1 MVQPKYSPEEA
12 LQRIKL
18 MMEYDLSKTS
28 TENKKVVLE
37 QTTNLTLD
45 DIKNGKSV
53 VKLGMKGPIV
63 GEIQKLL
70 ISKGYGNISKSGEI
84 DNGFGSLT
92 KGQVEK
98 FQSENTNDKGE
109 PLQKDGKVGPE
120 TIKALLK
127 VSTPN
132 TKGLETAV
140 KGYVPTTV
148 QPSLRNDEPLTLL
161 NQPIKFQQTQPVG
174 QQTQPVTQQTQS
186 DTQQTQSATQQTQN
200 VNNSVQNPELAAG
213 YLDPNQQ
220 STLRRRDSPL
230 DDILKNQDINKSVCR
245 KNISDY
251 YNAWRTRSVV
261 PDDVQKAA
269 KNIVQNCAY
278 QNYGKFGING
288 KRFNQM
294 IDVLSGDARGVV
306 GPNKSAGDG
315 IWKIESPNRN

>member
-1 MVQPKYSPEEA
+1 
-12 LQRIKL
+12 
-18 MMEYDLSKTS
+18 
-28 TENKKVVLE
+28 
-37 QTTNLTLD
+37 
-45 DIKNGKSV
+45 
-53 VKLGMKGPIV
+53 MKGPIV
-63 GEIQKLL
+63 GKIQELL
-70 ISKGYGNISKSGEI
+70 ISAGYPNISKSGKI
-84 DNGFGSLT
+84 DNDFGSLT
-92 KGQVEK
+92 KGEVEK
-98 FQSENTNDKGE
+98 FQLKNKNDEGE
-109 PLQKDGKVGPE
+109 PLQKDGIVGSE

-148 QPSLRNDEPLTLL
+148 QPRLRNDEPLTLL

-174 QQTQPVTQQTQS
+174 QQTQPVG
-186 DTQQTQSATQQTQN
+186 QQTQSATQQTQN
-200 VNNSVQNPELAAG
+200 VNNSVQNTELAAG

>member
-28 TENKKVVLE
+28 TENKNVVLE
-37 QTTNLTLD
+37 QTKELTID

-63 GEIQKLL
+63 GKIQELL
-70 ISKGYGNISKSGEI
+70 ISAGYPNISKSGKI
-84 DNGFGSLT
+84 DNDFGSLT
-92 KGQVEK
+92 KGEVEK
-98 FQSENTNDKGE
+98 FQLGNKNDEGE
-109 PLQKDGKVGPE
+109 PLQKDGIVGSE

-148 QPSLRNDEPLTLL
+148 QPRLRNDEPLTLL

-174 QQTQPVTQQTQS
+174 QQTQPVG
-186 DTQQTQSATQQTQN
+186 QQTQSATQQTQN
-200 VNNSVQNPELAAG
+200 VNNSVQNTELAAG

>member
-28 TENKKVVLE
+28 TENKNVVLE
-37 QTTNLTLD
+37 QTKELTID

-63 GEIQKLL
+63 GKIQELL
-70 ISKGYGNISKSGEI
+70 ISAGYPNISKSGKI
-84 DNGFGSLT
+84 DNDFGSLT
-92 KGQVEK
+92 KGEVEK
-98 FQSENTNDKGE
+98 FQLKNKNDEGE
-109 PLQKDGKVGPE
+109 PLQKDGIVGSE

-148 QPSLRNDEPLTLL
+148 QPRLRNDEPLTLL

-186 DTQQTQSATQQTQN
+186 ATQQTQSATQQTQN
-200 VNNSVQNPELAAG
+200 VNNSVQNTELAAG